1 MIKALLDTNVLLDFL
16 KQREY
21 YAQAAGILD
30 LAVDREFKAYA
41 SAHEI
46 TTLAYFMEKDE
57 IFPGE
62 FRKKLSELLSV
73 IQILPVDQGIL
84 EKAIQSRITDYE
96 DAVLEAVSLKNSV
109 EIIVTRNMKD
119 FAHSKV
125 RVMNSFRFLEM
136 IEKKPPGDMVK
147 EPTPSYR
154 TRPRRRAKKK
164 QS

>member
-1 MIKALLDTNVLLDFL
+1 MIKAVLDTNILLDFL
-16 KQREY
+16 LLRESY
-21 YAQAAGILD
+21 EGAARIMNF
-30 LAVDREFKAYA
+30 AVKEEFKAYA

-62 FRKKLSELLSV
+62 FRKKLSELFSA

-84 EKAIQSRITDYE
+84 EKAMYSRITDYE
-96 DAVLEAVSLKNSV
+96 DAVLEAVALKNGV

-119 FAHSKV
+119 FSHSKV
-125 RVMNSFRFLEM
+125 RAMNPARFLEI
-136 IEKKPPGDMVK
+136 IEKKPPGDLVK
-147 EPTPSYR
+147 EPTASYR
-154 TRPRRRAKKK
+154 TRPRRRTKKK